1 MIGCCFTNRLS
12 GYGFAG
18 WNKSYISIL
27 MLNKEYS
34 YRNKEIKLSL
44 ASTFSALVALFVD
57 KKKHGCSLQDEG
69 EMLLTVEILSSPGG
83 PWCALNILWL
93 NSHGTHLVWCIELNM
108 PFWFFRELHFIKIF
122 SPLGFSGRHEFLQHW
137 CHFPKW
143 FQPIA
148 IKHLYTAPSKLLLH
162 RPHIFVLLLG
172 GLFEIVLSVKSFIS
186 FSASKVCCICGQF
199 HGIGITPRCQ
209 TKNIAF

>member
-1 MIGCCFTNRLS
+1 
-12 GYGFAG
+12 
-18 WNKSYISIL
+18 
-27 MLNKEYS
+27 
-34 YRNKEIKLSL
+34 
-44 ASTFSALVALFVD
+44 
-57 KKKHGCSLQDEG
+57 
-69 EMLLTVEILSSPGG
+69 MLLTVEILSSLGG

-122 SPLGFSGRHEFLQHW
+122 SPLGFSGNHEFLQHW

-143 FQPIA
+143 FQSIA

-172 GLFEIVLSVKSFIS
+172 GLFEIFLSVKSFIS
-186 FSASKVCCICGQF
+186 FSASKMCFVLPEGSNSSIEVPVPMLVSYIKYKYNMTVRSLSWF
-199 HGIGITPRCQ
+199 DS
-209 TKNIAF
+209 NLYY